1 MGTEQSNELE
11 ESAHDGIEPMGR
23 TLGVAATDSA
33 TASLPASPI
42 RQYALEVL
50 GEEFLQDLEGT
61 EKISAH
67 CNGESMLSK
76 DSDANASKPKSTAED
91 GNQTVTDA
99 SNKDETEPDSIHHE
113 WKHDVADNSKPS
125 ITVEDL
131 FNQMHTEAVEKDEE
145 KKVVDASVEG
155 TDKIGTEANE
165 SKSEEKTVAATLIH
179 TEAVEKDE
187 EKKVV
192 DASVEGT
199 DKIGTEANESKSE
212 EKTVAATLIH
222 TEAVEKDEEK
232 KVVDAS
238 VEGTDKIGT
247 EANESKSEKK
257 TVPTTLKEL
266 ISDPSIANDLA
277 EIMFSEKR
285 LAPNGVES
293 SNPSTEA
300 KQSEP
305 EATGESQ
312 DVAEVQDVALSEEH
326 KERKRTNIAKMKN
339 LPCYWKEN
347 ELNDERLTGGW
358 SLLLCKRLTGNTKH
372 SDKYWFTP
380 TGLRLRS
387 NPEVSR
393 FLEALKSCNGDEDLA
408 HSVAVKKKATPTKKK
423 KLKPTKTKIA
433 TPTKT
438 KIATPTK
445 TQKATQTK
453 KKATTTMKKTMPS
466 TKKAT
471 PTKRKAPADK
481 NTSVTKQKSKN
492 SESSRVASSKAPPET
507 DHIVDYSITNAVQ
520 SASKKMQ
527 ATVTSK
533 KKSVTK
539 HTSAAKGALKSV
551 NKKNQL
557 PLVVNIKR
565 YPKPSMAVPAEE
577 SVAQVTAEPKS
588 NVPRKRISSKK
599 TAARRPAI
607 VADNKLGVPAV
618 AERK

>member
-131 FNQMHTEAVEKDEE
+131 FNQM
-145 KKVVDASVEG
+145 
-155 TDKIGTEANE
+155 
-165 SKSEEKTVAATLIH
+165 H

-438 KIATPTK
+438 QKATPT
-445 TQKATQTK
+445 T
-453 KKATTTMKKTMPS
+453 KKATATMKKTMPS

>member
-131 FNQMHTEAVEKDEE
+131 FNQM
-145 KKVVDASVEG
+145 
-155 TDKIGTEANE
+155 
-165 SKSEEKTVAATLIH
+165 H

-445 TQKATQTK
+445 TQKATQTT

>member
-155 TDKIGTEANE
+155 TDKIGT
-165 SKSEEKTVAATLIH
+165 K
-179 TEAVEKDE
+179 
-187 EKKVV
+187 
-192 DASVEGT
+192 
-199 DKIGTEANESKSE
+199 ANESKSE

-438 KIATPTK
+438 QKATPT
-445 TQKATQTK
+445 T
-453 KKATTTMKKTMPS
+453 KKATATMKKTMPS